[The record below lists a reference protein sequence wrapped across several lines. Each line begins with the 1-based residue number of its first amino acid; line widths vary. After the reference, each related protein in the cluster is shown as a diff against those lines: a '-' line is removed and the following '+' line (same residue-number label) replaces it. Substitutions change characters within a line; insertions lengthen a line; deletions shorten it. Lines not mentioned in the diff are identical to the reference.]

1 MAKHGFSYTSLPP
14 EASGPEVVHGS
25 GADGMIP
32 VPKSAAG
39 MDSPEVYQQYDA
51 QHHQFLGQQNAPG
64 YNHSQEGYSSS
75 SEYNNNNNNNNNE
88 KWVGVGAISA
98 AASTSGNAGKRKR
111 WIWVLI
117 GAILLALAV
126 GLGLGLGVGLSQS
139 NSDKEPENQ
148 SSSQGDSGGVSN
160 STSSLTASAT
170 ASATSSAV
178 TSGSTGL
185 AEFSCNSTETTESE
199 SGTQYVQECYTQFQ
213 VGHPSYYSINDSVTM
228 KNLGGKITVYTF
240 QDCLDK
246 CDEWNSGGNNPACRA
261 VTYYANLT
269 APIQMWGGNCFLKN
283 DRGNGYQTDPVD
295 YPHTASAFQS
305 CLNQTCWADN

>member
-1 MAKHGFSYTSLPP
+1 MAKNGHSYSGLPP
-14 EASGPEVVHGS
+14 EASGPEVVQGS

-32 VPKSAAG
+32 VHKSAAG
-39 MDSPEVYQQYDA
+39 MDSPQVYQQYE
-51 QHHQFLGQQNAPG
+51 QHHQYLGQQKTPG
-64 YNHSQEGYSSS
+64 YAPSQNGYASSS
-75 SEYNNNNNNNNNE
+75 DYNNNE
-88 KWVGVGAISA
+88 KWAGVG
-98 AASTSGNAGKRKR
+98 STSGAPSKSADAAKRER
-111 WIWVLI
+111 WIWIFI

-126 GLGLGLGVGLSQS
+126 GLGVGLGVGLSQS
-139 NSDKEPENQ
+139 NSDKESEDQ
-148 SSSQGDSGGVSN
+148 SSSQGDSQGVSN
-160 STSSLTASAT
+160 NTSSPTASTT
-170 ASATSSAV
+170 ASSTESATSSAV

-213 VGHPSYYSINDSVTM
+213 VGHPSYYSVNDNVTM
-228 KNLGGKITVYTF
+228 QNLGGKITVYTF

-246 CDEWNSGGNNPACRA
+246 CDEWNSDGNNPACRA
-261 VTYYANLT
+261 VTYYASLT

-295 YPHTASAFQS
+295 YSHTASAFQS